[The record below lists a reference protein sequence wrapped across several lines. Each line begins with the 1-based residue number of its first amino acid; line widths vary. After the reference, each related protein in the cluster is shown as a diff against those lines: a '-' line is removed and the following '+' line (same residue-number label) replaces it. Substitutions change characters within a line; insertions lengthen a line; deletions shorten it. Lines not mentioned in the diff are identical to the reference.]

1 MEPNVSDISCL
12 GTRNRNKTAKV
23 PNPRELIGTV
33 HLERTRGRRS
43 ALSGRVPTGK
53 RPSELKPSGYR
64 GSRGRVIRALQNCDP
79 RNPGGQAHRKIGVLG
94 GEGTVASNI
103 AISRYAISRHQECG
117 ATEVDGGQVAGFR
130 DGERTVDRSTAMS
143 HRGSENR
150 ESGGCVHIDVANP
163 ETPMESYMAAVIW

>member
-79 RNPGGQAHRKIGVLG
+79 RNPDRWGTTVSHGG
-94 GEGTVASNI
+94 
-103 AISRYAISRHQECG
+103 
-117 ATEVDGGQVAGFR
+117 TE
-130 DGERTVDRSTAMS
+130 RSTIVWEPVVNWAEVKLS

>member
-23 PNPRELIGTV
+23 PNPRESIGTV

-64 GSRGRVIRALQNCDP
+64 RSREREFCALQNRDTRFP
-79 RNPGGQAHRKIGVLG
+79 DRDEGGPQKRSREKRTGGRRNRDSAYRESRGLMLFGI
-94 GEGTVASNI
+94 AS
-103 AISRYAISRHQECG
+103 AETP
-117 ATEVDGGQVAGFR
+117 TEV
-130 DGERTVDRSTAMS
+130 
-143 HRGSENR
+143 
-150 ESGGCVHIDVANP
+150 
-163 ETPMESYMAAVIW
+163 